1 MCVRHKFLPHKF
13 IEYKKPLAA
22 EDVATLGLLGSG
34 VVTLGDVYVSIT
46 LAIAQ
51 TYNYA
56 NL

>member
-13 IEYKKPLAA
+13 IEYKKPQAA
-22 EDVATLGLLGSG
+22 EDLAMLGLLGSG

-46 LAIAQ
+46 LTIAQ